1 MRMDAVRGAGL
12 GITALLAFAPALG
25 WAQECVVNAGETE
38 MSAEEAKAIM
48 VEAGYTDI
56 RKVEKEY
63 GCLEGKGFTDDQ
75 KRLEVY
81 VHPVSGEIVEVKI
94 ED

>member
-1 MRMDAVRGAGL
+1 MAM
-12 GITALLAFAPALG
+12 TAD
-25 WAQECVVNAGETE
+25 
-38 MSAEEAKAIM
+38 EARAIM
-48 VEAGYTDI
+48 GEAGYSDI
-56 RKVEKEY
+56 RKVEFEH

-75 KRLEVY
+75 KRVEIY

>member
-1 MRMDAVRGAGL
+1 MRQAV
-12 GITALLAFAPALG
+12 LAAAAAMVFAASAAS
-25 WAQECVVNAGETE
+25 AQDLCVVKEGEKQMT
-38 MSAEEAKAIM
+38 ADEAKEKM
-48 VEAGYTDI
+48 VAAGYTDI
-56 RKVEKEY
+56 RNVEMEH
-63 GCLEGKGFTDDQ
+63 GCLEGKGFTADQ